1 MSITKAEKETVILF
15 DEADD
20 RAEVYTHNTKLKNRL
35 ARAANKHPQTY
46 VLKYQNSDGG
56 VSYAFPK
63 KYLTV
68 MFREPISDTD
78 RERCQGELPQRKAV
92 AIPTRKFNAGARIR
106 RGQDNSSAE
115 GKAAVKP

>member
-15 DEADD
+15 DEADAC
-20 RAEVYTHNTKLKNRL
+20 AEVYTHNTKLKNRL
-35 ARAANKHPQTY
+35 ARAASKHPQTY

-68 MFREPISDTD
+68 MFREPISVPC
-78 RERCQGELPQRKAV
+78 RYR
-92 AIPTRKFNAGARIR
+92 
-106 RGQDNSSAE
+106 
-115 GKAAVKP
+115 

>member
-1 MSITKAEKETVILF
+1 MSITKAEKETIILF
-15 DEADD
+15 DEADAS
-20 RAEVYTHNTKLKNRL
+20 AEVYTHNTKLKNRL

-78 RERCQGELPQRKAV
+78 RERCKANCRNV
-92 AIPTRKFNAGARIR
+92 KPSQYRRENSTQERESGANRAIPLPR
-106 RGQDNSSAE
+106 E
-115 GKAAVKP
+115 KPP

>member
-1 MSITKAEKETVILF
+1 MSITKAEKETIILF
-15 DEADD
+15 DEADAS
-20 RAEVYTHNTKLKNRL
+20 AEIYTHNTKLKNRL
-35 ARAANKHPQTY
+35 ARAASKHPQTY

-78 RERCQGELPQRKAV
+78 RERCKEMCIRDRLGTA
-92 AIPTRKFNAGARIR
+92 FFARLLNR
-106 RGQDNSSAE
+106 VL
-115 GKAAVKP
+115 K